1 MLHQVRTSNND
12 SQILAH
18 WATKKLNNITLFKV
32 GVKEG
37 LDLQWH
43 GEAGI
48 GPAYTTRAYG
58 PNERTPLKL
67 DRSKRAATL
76 VELSPRKKFIT
87 AAGEPDALPSKP
99 TPAEEWDFLE
109 EPVVSLASEEVFPSH
124 SLTRSFLLGRGDGN
138 TDGSQEN
145 ERIWKWEARRRA
157 TRRVN
162 VNRNQ

>member
-67 DRSKRAATL
+67 DRSKRATTL

-99 TPAEEWDFLE
+99 TPA
-109 EPVVSLASEEVFPSH
+109 
-124 SLTRSFLLGRGDGN
+124 RSGIFWKSQLFLLPVRKF
-138 TDGSQEN
+138 SPL
-145 ERIWKWEARRRA
+145 IL
-157 TRRVN
+157 
-162 VNRNQ
+162 